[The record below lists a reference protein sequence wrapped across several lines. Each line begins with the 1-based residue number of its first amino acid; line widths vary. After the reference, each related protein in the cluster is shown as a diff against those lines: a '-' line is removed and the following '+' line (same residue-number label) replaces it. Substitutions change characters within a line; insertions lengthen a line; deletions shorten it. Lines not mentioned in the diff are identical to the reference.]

1 MPVVDAAERKKFLDT
16 LRQDD
21 DFRAE
26 VRRELL
32 TEELLNLP
40 QTVAALIDH
49 GAQMQRDLTALVAT
63 TRQLLE
69 INQNLAVEMRQGFG
83 TVREDLGSLREDL
96 GSLREDV
103 SSVQE
108 DVGSVQEDVGSL
120 RGDMEARFIAIDAR
134 FDQVDAEIRDTKN
147 PPAA

>member
-1 MPVVDAAERKKFLDT
+1 MSVMDASERKRFLAT

-40 QTVAALIDH
+40 QTVAMLIDH
-49 GAQMQRDLTALVAT
+49 GAQMQRELTTVRGDVDALVTT

-69 INQNLAVEMRQGFG
+69 ITQNVVGAMQQGFAAVRQDIADVAS
-83 TVREDLGSLREDL
+83 TVAG
-96 GSLREDV
+96 V
-103 SSVQE
+103 ATTIAQVQQ
-108 DVGSVQEDVGSL
+108 G
-120 RGDMEARFIAIDAR
+120 FIAIDAR
-134 FDQVDAEIRDTKN
+134 FDQVDAEIRDLKDR
-147 PPAA
+147 PAA